1 MLLDNLAFYKDEIS
15 RFARNDMLF
24 YLSSR
29 TVGPAL
35 SDRSVRDLRQ
45 VRIKP
50 ANRHQYQQL
59 TGHTYHIAL
68 YPDINPAPKPFY
80 QIFPLSIHAHN

>member
-35 SDRSVRDLRQ
+35 SDRSVTSVPLDGRDLPENVIMTFPGINTRKRTHS
-45 VRIKP
+45 VS
-50 ANRHQYQQL
+50 RHKYR
-59 TGHTYHIAL
+59 HA
-68 YPDINPAPKPFY
+68 APRSPTVEMTK
-80 QIFPLSIHAHN
+80 S